1 VKVLLD
7 TCTLSELRLP
17 KPDAGVAS
25 AIRDLDSDDLFV
37 SAITIGEIVKGVA
50 LLQDGQ
56 KKRQLQSWLQTLERH
71 YGDRLL
77 PVDLETCRMW
87 GELTAA
93 AQKAG
98 RTIPASDGL
107 IAATARRHGL
117 YIMTRN
123 TADFESSGVPLL
135 NPWENA

>member
-1 VKVLLD
+1 MRVLLD
-7 TCTLSELRLP
+7 TCALSELRLP
-17 KPDAGVAS
+17 KPDAGVAG

-37 SAITIGEIVKGVA
+37 SVISMGEMVKGVA
-50 LLQDGQ
+50 LLPDGQ
-56 KKRQLQSWLQTLERH
+56 KKRLLQSWLQTLERQ
-71 YGDRLL
+71 YSDRLL
-77 PVDLETCRMW
+77 PIDLETCRMW

-123 TADFESSGVPLL
+123 TTDFESSGVPLL

>member
-7 TCTLSELRLP
+7 TCALSELRLP

-117 YIMTRN
+117 YIMTRS
-123 TADFESSGVPLL
+123 TTDFESSGVPLL

>member
-37 SAITIGEIVKGVA
+37 SAISIGEIVKGVA
-50 LLQDGQ
+50 LLADGQ
-56 KKRQLQSWLQTLERH
+56 KKRLLQSWLQTLERY

-77 PVDLETCRMW
+77 PIDLETCRMW

-98 RTIPASDGL
+98 RTIPVSDGL

-123 TADFESSGVPLL
+123 TGDFEPTGVPLL
-135 NPWENA
+135 NPWEDA

>member
-1 VKVLLD
+1 MKVLLD
-7 TCTLSELRLP
+7 TCALSELRLP

-37 SAITIGEIVKGVA
+37 SAISIGEIVKGVA
-50 LLQDGQ
+50 LLPDGQ
-56 KKRQLQSWLQTLERH
+56 KKRLLQSWLQTLEHH

-77 PVDLETCRMW
+77 PIDLETCRMW

-117 YIMTRN
+117 YVMTRN
-123 TADFESSGVPLL
+123 TADFEPAGVPVF
-135 NPWENA
+135 NPWSGL

>member
-1 VKVLLD
+1 MKVLLD
-7 TCTLSELRLP
+7 TCALSELRLP

-123 TADFESSGVPLL
+123 TADFESTGVPLL

>member
-1 VKVLLD
+1 VLLD
-7 TCTLSELRLP
+7 TCVVSELRLP
-17 KPDAGVAS
+17 KPDPGVAR
-25 AIRDLDSDDLFV
+25 AIRGLDSDDLFV
-37 SAITIGEIVKGVA
+37 SAISIGKIVKGVA
-50 LLQDGQ
+50 LLPDGQ
-56 KKRQLQSWLQTLERH
+56 KKRLLQSWLRALERH

-77 PVDLETCRMW
+77 PIDLETCRMW

-107 IAATARRHGL
+107 IAATARQHGL

-123 TADFESSGVPLL
+123 TADFEPSGVPLL
-135 NPWENA
+135 NPWESA

>member
-1 VKVLLD
+1 MRVLLD
-7 TCTLSELRLP
+7 TCVLSELRLP
-17 KPDAGVAS
+17 KPDAGVAR

-37 SAITIGEIVKGVA
+37 SAISIGKIAKDVA
-50 LLQDGQ
+50 LLPDGRR
-56 KKRQLQSWLQTLERH
+56 KRLMQSWLQTLERH
-71 YGDRLL
+71 YGDRIL
-77 PVDLETCRMW
+77 PIDLEICRIW

-98 RTIPASDGL
+98 STIQPNDGL

-123 TADFESSGVPLL
+123 TADFEPTGVPLF
-135 NPWENA
+135 NPWERQ

>member
-7 TCTLSELRLP
+7 TCALSELRTP
-17 KPDAGVAS
+17 KPDPGVAQ
-25 AIRDLDSDDLFV
+25 AIQDLDSDDLFV

-56 KKRQLQSWLQTLERH
+56 KKRLLQTWLQTLERH
-71 YGDRLL
+71 YGDRIL
-77 PVDLETCRMW
+77 PIDRETCRMW
-87 GELTAA
+87 GDLTAA

-123 TADFESSGVPLL
+123 TADFEPTGVPLL

>member
-7 TCTLSELRLP
+7 TCALSELRLP

-71 YGDRLL
+71 HGDRLL